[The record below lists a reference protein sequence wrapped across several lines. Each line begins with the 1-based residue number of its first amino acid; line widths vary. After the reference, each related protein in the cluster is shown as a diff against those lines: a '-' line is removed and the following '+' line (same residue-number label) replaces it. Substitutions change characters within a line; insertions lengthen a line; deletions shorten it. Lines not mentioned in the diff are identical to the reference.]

1 MESMVSK
8 MGKSGMMG
16 GGNAKQRAQIQQMQK
31 NPQAMMKQLQN
42 NPQAMQMV
50 REFLYSKYLPDDRPR
65 SHLDPTQMQQM
76 MGGAQP
82 GGMPGMGGGGQ
93 PDMAQMVR
101 QGLADAINR
110 YPALPSH
117 DISIVNF
124 IRCK

>member
-50 REFLYSKYLPDDRPR
+50 REFLYLSVY
-65 SHLDPTQMQQM
+65 PTI
-76 MGGAQP
+76 A
-82 GGMPGMGGGGQ
+82 
-93 PDMAQMVR
+93 
-101 QGLADAINR
+101 
-110 YPALPSH
+110 H
-117 DISIVNF
+117 DLISIRH
-124 IRCK
+124 RCSR

>member
-1 MESMVSK
+1 
-8 MGKSGMMG
+8 
-16 GGNAKQRAQIQQMQK
+16 
-31 NPQAMMKQLQN
+31 
-42 NPQAMQMV
+42 
-50 REFLYSKYLPDDRPR
+50 
-65 SHLDPTQMQQM
+65 MQQM